1 MLSLLELAIG
11 LIAGSLPSLGKMF
24 HLYDKQTT
32 NRGLSG
38 RTPVGQGNTAGLT
51 PKHISKRLS
60 SRHHQDV
67 GSDLVLVPREARRG
81 SEPRVSGATYVD
93 EELQI
98 GRQSGIVQQV
108 SFSISKASKGA
119 QGEAEGHYWKVETA

>member
-1 MLSLLELAIG
+1 MIELAIG

-32 NRGLSG
+32 NRALSG
-38 RTPVGQGNTAGLT
+38 RTPVGQGNTGGGT
-51 PKHISKRLS
+51 HKHASKQLS
-60 SRHHQDV
+60 SRPHHDV
-67 GSDLVLVPREARRG
+67 GSDLLLVPPRAGRRE

-93 EELQI
+93 EEMEI

-108 SFSISKASKGA
+108 SFSISKEPKG
-119 QGEAEGHYWKVETA
+119 GEAEGHYWKVEAA